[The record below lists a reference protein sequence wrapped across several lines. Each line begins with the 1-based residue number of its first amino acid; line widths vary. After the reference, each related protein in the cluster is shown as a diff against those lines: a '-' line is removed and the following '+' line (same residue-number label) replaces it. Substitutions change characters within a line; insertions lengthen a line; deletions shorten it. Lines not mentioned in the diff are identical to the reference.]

1 MTGAGASCSGEHC
14 ITCGDVAAE
23 MVVEVVDPERGLATC
38 RGADGVAGEVETLLV
53 APVQPGETLLV
64 HAGTAIAR
72 TAGTPLT

>member
-1 MTGAGASCSGEHC
+1 MTGDGPGCSGEHC

-23 MVVEVVDPERGLATC
+23 MVVEVADPQTGLATC
-38 RGADGVAGEVETLLV
+38 RGADGAAAEVETLLV

-72 TAGTPLT
+72 TAGTPVA